1 MATPGPARLMETD
14 MHMYLAKTLLTGAAL
29 AAGLLTTAQAN
40 AGVRDLAPGT
50 APAHTSQRDAFT
62 DGARM
67 GQRDAFTD
75 GARMGQRDAFT
86 DGARMG
92 QRDAFTDGARS
103 GQAGGTPLATLGRQG
118 FSACASRPF
127 DPYQDGMRSGP
138 RDPYSDGGRS
148 GPRDAFSDGARTG
161 QADPYASGT
170 ECLSALQPM
179 GTA

>member
-14 MHMYLAKTLLTGAAL
+14 MHLYLAKTLLTGAAL

-40 AGVRDLAPGT
+40 AGVRDLAAGT
-50 APAHTSQRDAFT
+50 APAHT
-62 DGARM
+62 
-67 GQRDAFTD
+67 
-75 GARMGQRDAFT
+75 GQRDAFT

-138 RDPYSDGGRS
+138 RDPYSDGGRT

-179 GTA
+179 GAA